1 MHTKPHYQNQKKQF
15 ENVHIKLCTQIQLI
29 RGINSQIR
37 NLHHQVEL
45 ISISKNTSNGHSE
58 VFWMKNCRSDV

>member
-15 ENVHIKLCTQIQLI
+15 KNVHKKLCTQIQLI

-45 ISISKNTSNGHSE
+45 ISVRKKHQYWT
-58 VFWMKNCRSDV
+58 